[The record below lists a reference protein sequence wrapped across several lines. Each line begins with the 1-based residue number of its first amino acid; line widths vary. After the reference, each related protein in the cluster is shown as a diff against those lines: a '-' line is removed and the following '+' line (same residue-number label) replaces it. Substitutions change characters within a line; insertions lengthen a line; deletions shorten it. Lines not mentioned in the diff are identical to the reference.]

1 VVPDFVF
8 DQSVPFFNIL
18 VPTADTFKFGF
29 VINKLISGGFNVLST
44 GETGVG
50 KSIIMSEFLMK
61 IN

>member
-1 VVPDFVF
+1 M
-8 DQSVPFFNIL
+8 PFFNIL